1 MSPRDRIGEAIAAI
15 VAPET
20 GSMPRVSAA
29 DLNHQLLCAGLK
41 AMGRKLSGAFYDEG
55 VPGVKT
61 MADMC
66 VQLQEHMGAKSISDL
81 KLRLSTAVDDW
92 WDSSDTSECVTELV
106 EKLVEKH
113 IDTFV
118 LDATEIVVALAKS
131 KFVEDDGDDGEEEDD
146 LSSESAESEEDL
158 SAADDEGEEA
168 GEDDDDEGDDDEDD
182 DEDENEED
190 DAEDGDE
197 EADAFSVVEFDDA
210 RSAKRSHDDDD
221 DDAQGL
227 VLSKRARA

>member
-1 MSPRDRIGEAIAAI
+1 MSPRDRIGDAIAAI

-29 DLNHQLLCAGLK
+29 ELNQQLLCAGLK
-41 AMGRKLSGAFYDEG
+41 AMGRKLSGAFYDEE

-61 MADMC
+61 MAAVC
-66 VQLQEHMGAKSISDL
+66 AQLQEHMGAKSISDL
-81 KLRLSTAVDDW
+81 KLRLSAAVDDW
-92 WDSSDTSECVTELV
+92 WDSSETSECVTELV

-113 IDTFV
+113 IDKFV

-158 SAADDEGEEA
+158 SADDDDGEEA
-168 GEDDDDEGDDDEDD
+168 GEDDDDEGDNDD
-182 DEDENEED
+182 DDDDENEED

-197 EADAFSVVEFDDA
+197 EADAFRVVDFDDA
-210 RSAKRSHDDDD
+210 LSGKRSRDDDD